1 MPTVPT
7 RAGWLAFDE
16 LGAGPGLLLLP
27 AAAHDRHDW
36 DGVRPALAERF
47 RTIALDWPG
56 HGDSPVPPPPWRAS
70 AATFADAVEDVVD
83 ALDLAPVAVVGNAVG
98 GFAAARLAI
107 RRPRAVSALVLVDS
121 GGFDGPTLRSR
132 AFCAA
137 MGRPWFLRAIY
148 PWLAAHYLHARDGA
162 AVRIRDAAVDA
173 ARRPGTT
180 EILTGLW
187 RSFSGPGHDLRADAG
202 GISAPTLL
210 VWGVHDPVLPPRLGR
225 RVAAAIPGARLIV
238 LDAGHVPFADRPEAF
253 LAAVLPFLEPTHRR
267 APHRSGREG

>member
-7 RAGWLAFDE
+7 RAGRLAFDE
-16 LGAGPGLLLLP
+16 LGAGPGLLLLS

-56 HGDSPVPPPPWRAS
+56 HGDSPMPPAPWHAS
-70 AATFADAVEDVVD
+70 AAMFADAVEDVVD
-83 ALDLAPVAVVGNAVG
+83 ALDLAPVAVVGNSVG

-107 RRPRAVSALVLVDS
+107 RRPQVVSALVLVDS

-137 MGRPWFLRAIY
+137 MSRPWFLRAIY
-148 PWLAAHYLHARDGA
+148 PWFAARYLHARDGA
-162 AVRIRDAAVDA
+162 AVRIRDAAVAA

-180 EILTGLW
+180 EILNGLW
-187 RSFSGPGHDLRADAG
+187 RSFSGPEHDLRADAG

-210 VWGVHDPVLPPRLGR
+210 VWGVHDPVVPPRLGR
-225 RVAAAIPGARLIV
+225 RAAAIIPGARLIV

-253 LAAVLPFLEPTHRR
+253 LAAVLPFLEPTRR
-267 APHRSGREG
+267 RTPHRSGQEG

>member
-7 RAGWLAFDE
+7 RAGRLAFDE
-16 LGAGPGLLLLP
+16 LGAGPGLLLLS

-56 HGDSPVPPPPWRAS
+56 HGDSPMPPAPWHAS
-70 AATFADAVEDVVD
+70 AAMFADAVEDVVD
-83 ALDLAPVAVVGNAVG
+83 ALDLAPVAVVGNSVG

-107 RRPRAVSALVLVDS
+107 RRPQVVSALVLVDS

-137 MGRPWFLRAIY
+137 MSRPWFLRAIY
-148 PWLAAHYLHARDGA
+148 PWFAARYLHARDGA
-162 AVRIRDAAVDA
+162 AVRIRDAAVAA

-180 EILTGLW
+180 EILNGLW
-187 RSFSGPGHDLRADAG
+187 RSLSGPEHDLRADAG

-210 VWGVHDPVLPPRLGR
+210 VWGVHDPVVPPRLGR
-225 RVAAAIPGARLIV
+225 RAAAAIPGARLIV

-253 LAAVLPFLEPTHRR
+253 LAAVLPFLEPTRR
-267 APHRSGREG
+267 RTPHRSGQEG

>member
-7 RAGWLAFDE
+7 RAGRLAFDE
-16 LGAGPGLLLLP
+16 LGAGPGLLLLS

-56 HGDSPVPPPPWRAS
+56 HGDSPMPPAPWHAS
-70 AATFADAVEDVVD
+70 AAMFADAVEDIVD
-83 ALDLAPVAVVGNAVG
+83 ALDLAPVAVVGNSVG

-107 RRPRAVSALVLVDS
+107 RRPQVVSALVLVDS

-137 MGRPWFLRAIY
+137 MSRPWFLRAIY
-148 PWLAAHYLHARDGA
+148 PWFAARYLHARDGA
-162 AVRIRDAAVDA
+162 AVRIRDAAVAA

-180 EILTGLW
+180 EILNGLW
-187 RSFSGPGHDLRADAG
+187 RSFSGPEHDLRADAG

-210 VWGVHDPVLPPRLGR
+210 VWGVHDPVVPPRLGR
-225 RVAAAIPGARLIV
+225 RAAAAIPGARLIV

-253 LAAVLPFLEPTHRR
+253 LAAVLPFLEPTRR
-267 APHRSGREG
+267 RTPHRSGQEG

>member
-1 MPTVPT
+1 VPT
-7 RAGWLAFDE
+7 RAGRLAFDE

-27 AAAHDRHDW
+27 AGAHDRHDW

-56 HGDSPVPPPPWRAS
+56 HGDSPMPPASGRAS

-83 ALDLAPVAVVGNAVG
+83 ALDLAPVALVGNSVG

-107 RRPRAVSALVLVDS
+107 RRPRVVGALVLVDS
-121 GGFDGPTLRSR
+121 GGFAGPTLRSR

-137 MGRPWFLRAIY
+137 MSRPWFLRAIY
-148 PWLAAHYLHARDGA
+148 PWFAARYLHARDGA
-162 AVRIRDAAVDA
+162 ALRIRDAAVDA

-180 EILTGLW
+180 EILNGLW
-187 RSFSGPGHDLRADAG
+187 RSFSGPEHDLRADAG

-210 VWGVHDPVLPPRLGR
+210 VWGVHDPVVPPRAGR
-225 RVAAAIPGARLIV
+225 RAAAAIPGARLIV

-253 LAAVLPFLEPTHRR
+253 LAAVLPFLEPTRRR
-267 APHRSGREG
+267 APHRAERDG

>member
-7 RAGWLAFDE
+7 RAGRLAFDE
-16 LGAGPGLLLLP
+16 LGAGPGLLLLST
-27 AAAHDRHDW
+27 AAHDRHDW

-56 HGDSPVPPPPWRAS
+56 HGDSPMPPAPWHAS
-70 AATFADAVEDVVD
+70 AAMFADAVEDVVD
-83 ALDLAPVAVVGNAVG
+83 ALDLAPVAVVGNSVG

-107 RRPRAVSALVLVDS
+107 RRPQVVSALVLVDS

-137 MGRPWFLRAIY
+137 MSRPWFLRAIY
-148 PWLAAHYLHARDGA
+148 PWFAARYLHARDGA
-162 AVRIRDAAVDA
+162 AVRIRDAAVAA

-180 EILTGLW
+180 EILNGLW
-187 RSFSGPGHDLRADAG
+187 RSFSGPEHDLRADAG

-210 VWGVHDPVLPPRLGR
+210 VWGVHDPVVPPRLGR
-225 RVAAAIPGARLIV
+225 RAAAAIPGARLIV

-253 LAAVLPFLEPTHRR
+253 LAAVLPFLEPTRR
-267 APHRSGREG
+267 RTPHRSGQEG

>member
-7 RAGWLAFDE
+7 RAGRLAFDE

-27 AAAHDRHDW
+27 AGAHDRHDW

-56 HGDSPVPPPPWRAS
+56 HGDSPMPPAPWRAS

-83 ALDLAPVAVVGNAVG
+83 ALDLAPVALVGNSVG

-107 RRPRAVSALVLVDS
+107 RRPQAVSALVLVDS
-121 GGFDGPTLRSR
+121 GGFAGPTLRSR

-148 PWLAAHYLHARDGA
+148 PWFAARYLHARDGA
-162 AVRIRDAAVDA
+162 ALRIRDAAVDA

-180 EILTGLW
+180 EILNGLW
-187 RSFSGPGHDLRADAG
+187 RSFSGPEHDLRAGAG

-210 VWGVHDPVLPPRLGR
+210 VWGVHDPVVPPRLGR
-225 RVAAAIPGARLIV
+225 RAAATIPGARLIV

-253 LAAVLPFLEPTHRR
+253 LAAVLPFLEPTRRR
-267 APHRSGREG
+267 APHRSGHDG